1 MKSGPMGGTKI
12 LFCALF
18 AVKGG
23 KVSPFPGGV
32 CPGDRGESTACV
44 YYPGLFCK
52 LYFSDSKNVFFRS
65 CEMYFERCLVSQ
77 VTGRGKGEYGLCLL
91 SGIGQ
96 TIQLLTFDDI
106 MASFVQGT
114 IHLYGVGRNN
124 LWERSKIY
132 MDVILQRTAG
142 MS

>member
-1 MKSGPMGGTKI
+1 
-12 LFCALF
+12 
-18 AVKGG
+18 
-23 KVSPFPGGV
+23 
-32 CPGDRGESTACV
+32 
-44 YYPGLFCK
+44 
-52 LYFSDSKNVFFRS
+52 
-65 CEMYFERCLVSQ
+65 MYFERCLVSQ

-91 SGIGQ
+91 SGVGQ

>member
-1 MKSGPMGGTKI
+1 
-12 LFCALF
+12 
-18 AVKGG
+18 
-23 KVSPFPGGV
+23 
-32 CPGDRGESTACV
+32 
-44 YYPGLFCK
+44 
-52 LYFSDSKNVFFRS
+52 
-65 CEMYFERCLVSQ
+65 MYFERCLVSQ
-77 VTGRGKGEYGLCLL
+77 VTRRGKGEYGLCLL
-91 SGIGQ
+91 SGVGQ

-124 LWERSKIY
+124 LWERFKIY